1 MDDSLL
7 EVEDSQQETP
17 VRHAVQIR
25 HYSHDTDS
33 ETEDAVIS
41 DYDSEFVP
49 LSSTSSN
56 SPYDLLMVIS
66 DRSRKRKSCKQRNE
80 ELKKK
85 KKKAEASLL
94 ILWETTKPVNTSF
107 ENAS

>member
-7 EVEDSQQETP
+7 GVEDSQQETP

-66 DRSRKRKSCKQRNE
+66 DRSRKRKSRKQRNE

-85 KKKAEASLL
+85 KSRSVLAYIVGNYEAS
-94 ILWETTKPVNTSF
+94 
-107 ENAS
+107 